1 MITTIAIATIIT
13 TDITNIPQGQSLEI
27 LLYRVDTWREAALD
41 NGVEIIRRCDNPDVV
56 VYLSA
61 ERVDFIATHF

>member
-27 LLYRVDTWREAALD
+27 VLHGIDTWGEIAL
-41 NGVEIIRRCDNPDVV
+41 NNAVQIIC
-56 VYLSA
+56 
-61 ERVDFIATHF
+61 